1 MLFLQFLNNVSI
13 IKTKVLL
20 PRAQVT
26 VANSRACG
34 SYQDFLD
41 RGLLLTRKLLNL
53 VKLKSSLRK
62 FDRYGLSV
70 SQITTDIFHFP
81 VLSSFMT
88 YHRVCNYI
96 KTTGATSGAGTVYP
110 SGPPELTPGA

>member
-41 RGLLLTRKLLNL
+41 RGLPLTRKLLNL
-53 VKLKSSLRK
+53 VKNIRNHQVTLNVKTLETQITYMSLGATKPR
-62 FDRYGLSV
+62 GLSTRAKN
-70 SQITTDIFHFP
+70 SLKIT
-81 VLSSFMT
+81 
-88 YHRVCNYI
+88 
-96 KTTGATSGAGTVYP
+96 KG
-110 SGPPELTPGA
+110 